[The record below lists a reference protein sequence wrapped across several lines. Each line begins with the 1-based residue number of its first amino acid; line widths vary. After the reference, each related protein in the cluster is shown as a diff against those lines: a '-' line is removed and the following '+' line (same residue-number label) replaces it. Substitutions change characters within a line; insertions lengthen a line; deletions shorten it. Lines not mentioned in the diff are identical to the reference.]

1 MKTVT
6 QRFIKCTALNT
17 MSNEDSK
24 SCPSTRSQLIFAYYI
39 AKECQKI
46 GLSDVKVDKNGYVT
60 ARLPKNAE
68 GFNKIGFIAHM
79 DTSPDACG
87 ENITPVITEKYD
99 GTSIP
104 LYGIVLSPE
113 KHPELLDYIGQDIIS
128 SDGTTLLGADDKA
141 GIAEILTAMEQLLAH
156 PEIEHGDI
164 AIAFTPD
171 EEIGRGADFF
181 DVEEFNCDF
190 AYTVD
195 GGEIGELEYEN
206 FNAARAKIN
215 INGLNV
221 HPGSAKGIMKNAALI
236 GTKLAALLPADETPS
251 KTSGYEGFYHLTC
264 FNATTNNCKMAY
276 IIRDFDKENFEKRKT
291 TLSNIVAE
299 LNEKYDNIIE
309 LNIYDEYYNMIEKIE
324 PCMHIIDLAKKAM
337 EECGVTPIIRPIRG
351 GTDGARLSYMGL
363 PCPNIFTGGHNFH
376 GVCEFIPVQ
385 SMEKAVDVIIKIAQ
399 LAKKP

>member
-39 AKECQKI
+39 AKECKSI

-60 ARLPKNAE
+60 ARLPKNVD
-68 GFNKIGFIAHM
+68 GYYSIGFIAHM

-104 LYGIVLSPE
+104 LGGAVLSPT
-113 KHPELLDYIGQDIIS
+113 KFPELLNYIGQDIIS

-141 GIAEILTAMEQLLAH
+141 GIAEILTAMEYLLAN
-156 PEIEHGDI
+156 PQIKHGDI

-181 DVEEFNCDF
+181 NVEEFNCDF

-195 GGEIGELEYEN
+195 GGKIGELEYEN
-206 FNAARAKIN
+206 FNAARAKIS
-215 INGLNV
+215 INGVNV

-236 GTKLAALLPADETPS
+236 GSKLAALLPENETPAE
-251 KTSGYEGFYHLTC
+251 TSDYEGFYHLTS
-264 FNATTNNCKMAY
+264 FKGTTSLCTMSY
-276 IIRDFDKENFEKRKT
+276 IIRDFDKDNFEKRKT
-291 TLSNIVAE
+291 TIQNIVDK
-299 LNEKYDNIIE
+299 LNERYDNAIE
-309 LNIYDEYYNMIEKIE
+309 LNIYDEYYNMMEKIE
-324 PCMHIIDLAKKAM
+324 PCMHVIDLAKKAM
-337 EECGVTPIIRPIRG
+337 EDCGITPIIQPIRG

-363 PCPNIFTGGHNFH
+363 PCPNIFAGGHNFH
-376 GVCEFIPVQ
+376 GVYEFISVQ
-385 SMEKAVDVIIKIAQ
+385 SMEKAVEVISKIAQ
-399 LAKKP
+399 LGKKP

>member
-6 QRFIKCTALNT
+6 QRFIKFTALNT

-24 SCPSTRSQLIFAYYI
+24 SCPSTRVQLIFAYYM
-39 AKECQKI
+39 AKECKSM

-68 GFNKIGFIAHM
+68 GFSKIGFISHM
-79 DTSPDACG
+79 DTSPDASG
-87 ENITPVITEKYD
+87 EGITPVITEKYD
-99 GTSIP
+99 GTP
-104 LYGIVLSPE
+104 IVLNGVTLSPARF
-113 KHPELLDYIGQDIIS
+113 PVLLNYIGQDIIS

-141 GIAEILTAMEQLLAH
+141 GIAEILTAMEYLITH

-164 AIAFTPD
+164 SIGFTPD

-181 DVEEFNCDF
+181 DVEQFDCDF

-195 GGEIGELEYEN
+195 GGKIGELEHEN
-206 FNAARAKIN
+206 FNAARAKIT
-215 INGLNV
+215 IKGVSV
-221 HPGSAKGIMKNAALI
+221 HPGFAKGIMKNAALI
-236 GTKLAALLPADETPS
+236 GTKLAARLPVDETPS
-251 KTSGYEGFYHLTC
+251 KTDGYDGFYHLTC
-264 FNATTNNCKMAY
+264 FNATPSQCKMSY
-276 IIRDFDKENFEKRKT
+276 IIRDFDKDSFEKRKAT
-291 TLSNIVAE
+291 ITNIVAD

-309 LNIYDEYYNMIEKIE
+309 LNLCDEYYNMSEKIKE
-324 PCMHIIDLAKKAM
+324 CMHVIDLAKRAM
-337 EECGVTPIIRPIRG
+337 EECNIEPIIRPIRG

-385 SMEKAVDVIIKIAQ
+385 SMEKAVEVIVKIAQ
-399 LAKKP
+399 LGKKP

>member
-6 QRFIKCTALNT
+6 QRFIKFTALNT

-24 SCPSTRSQLIFAYYI
+24 SCPSTRVQLIFAYYM
-39 AKECQKI
+39 AKECKSM

-68 GFNKIGFIAHM
+68 GFSKIGFISHM
-79 DTSPDACG
+79 DTSPDASG
-87 ENITPVITEKYD
+87 EGIAPVITEKYD
-99 GTSIP
+99 GTP
-104 LYGIVLSPE
+104 IVLNGVTLSPARF
-113 KHPELLDYIGQDIIS
+113 PVLLNYIGQDIIS

-141 GIAEILTAMEQLLAH
+141 GIAEILTAMEYLITH

-164 AIAFTPD
+164 SIGFTPD

-181 DVEEFNCDF
+181 DVEQFDCDF

-195 GGEIGELEYEN
+195 GGKIGELEHEN
-206 FNAARAKIN
+206 FNAARAKIT
-215 INGLNV
+215 IKGVSV
-221 HPGSAKGIMKNAALI
+221 HPGFAKGIMKNAALI
-236 GTKLAALLPADETPS
+236 GTKLAARLPVDETPS
-251 KTSGYEGFYHLTC
+251 KTDGYDGFYHLTC
-264 FNATTNNCKMAY
+264 FNATPNQCKMSY
-276 IIRDFDKENFEKRKT
+276 IIRDFDKDNFEKRKAT
-291 TLSNIVAE
+291 ITNIVAD

-309 LNIYDEYYNMIEKIE
+309 LNLCDEYYNMSEKIKE
-324 PCMHIIDLAKKAM
+324 CMHVIDLAKRAM
-337 EECGVTPIIRPIRG
+337 EECNIEPIIRPIRG

-385 SMEKAVDVIIKIAQ
+385 SMEKAVEVIVKIAQ
-399 LAKKP
+399 LGKKP